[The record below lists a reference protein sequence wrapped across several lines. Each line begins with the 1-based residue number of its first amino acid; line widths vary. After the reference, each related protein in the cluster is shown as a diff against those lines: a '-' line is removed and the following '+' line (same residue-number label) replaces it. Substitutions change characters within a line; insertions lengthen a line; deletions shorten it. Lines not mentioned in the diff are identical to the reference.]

1 MKDRL
6 AHASSRIP
14 PVPASIRTRAL
25 GPVAAVILTALA
37 VPIAAAQNPSGGA
50 LRVERPVLRVGT
62 LSGEFRLDGRLDE
75 PAWAMADSIPNL
87 TQIEP
92 KEGSVPSARTVVRV
106 LATGGELI
114 VGIRAEY
121 PDGVGLVSFARQRDA
136 SLSSEDH
143 IRIVI
148 DTYRDGRSGY
158 VFSINPNGARYDA
171 LVANQGEGENSN
183 WDAVWEAETNRT
195 PTGWTAEIRIPIRSL
210 LFAEGLDAW
219 GLNVERRIQRL
230 QETGRWASPERDYEL
245 TQTSRA
251 GLLEGLPPFNLGL
264 GLSLRPSATAG
275 AGKPARGAGV
285 ENEQDLSL
293 DATQRLGGNT
303 IASLTVNTDFAE
315 TEVDTRRTNLS
326 RFPLVFPEKRTFFL
340 EGSDI
345 FEFGLGLNDDVR
357 PFFSRRIGLLEGREV
372 PIDVGGKI
380 NGRLGSTNFGALVV
394 RSDEIPGLVPGS
406 TMGVLRVKQNVF
418 RESSIGMIATV
429 GDPRSL
435 DDSWVAGADF
445 TYQTSQFRGDK
456 NFLVG
461 VWGLAMDR
469 EALTG
474 RKSSSGF
481 KIDYPND
488 LWDVAFTYKSVGD
501 GFLPSLGFVPRPG
514 VQIVNFNINYAPR
527 PSRPIAGLRVRQMFH
542 ELLNTLVTDLD
553 GKWESYRIFT
563 APINWRLESG
573 DRFEA
578 NVVPTGERLT
588 EAFEISDGV
597 IIPAGAYH
605 WNRYRLEAGT
615 AAKRR
620 VSGQLSWWFGD
631 FYGGTLDE
639 LELTASWKPSP
650 LVIVELT
657 GEHNVGRLPEG
668 RFTQDLIGTRL
679 RLNVSPDLQLNSFVQ
694 YDNESRSFG
703 TNTRLRWTFH
713 PLGDLFVV
721 YNHNILRE
729 LIPADPILD
738 RPADRRWAF
747 ASNELLIKAQYT
759 LRY

>member
-1 MKDRL
+1 MKDRS
-6 AHASSRIP
+6 AHASSRISP
-14 PVPASIRTRAL
+14 LPVSLISRAL
-25 GPVAAVILTALA
+25 IRLAAVILAALA
-37 VPIAAAQNPSGGA
+37 STTAWAQNPSGDT
-50 LRVERPVLRVGT
+50 LRVERPVLRIGA
-62 LSGEFRLDGRLDE
+62 LAGEFRLDGRLDD
-75 PAWAMADSIPNL
+75 PAWTMADSIPNL

-92 KEGSVPSARTVVRV
+92 REGSVPAGRTVVRV
-106 LATGGELI
+106 LASAGHLI
-114 VGIRAEY
+114 IGIRADY

-143 IRIVI
+143 VRIVI

-183 WDAVWEAETNRT
+183 WDAVWEAETGRT

-210 LFAEGLDAW
+210 LFGEGLDAW

-230 QETGRWASPERDYEL
+230 QETDRWASPERDYEL

-251 GLLEGLPPFNLGL
+251 GLLQGLPPFDLGL
-264 GLSLRPSATAG
+264 GLSLRPSVTAG
-275 AGKPARGAGV
+275 AGKPARGAGL
-285 ENEQDLSL
+285 EDEQDVSL

-357 PFFSRRIGLLEGREV
+357 PFFSRRIGLFEGREV

-394 RSDEIPGLVPGS
+394 RGNDVPGLVPGS
-406 TMGVLRVKQNVF
+406 TMGVLRVKQNVL
-418 RESSIGMIATV
+418 RESSIGVISTV
-429 GDPRSL
+429 GDPRGF
-435 DDSWVAGADF
+435 DDSWLGGADF
-445 TYQTSQFRGDK
+445 TYQTSQFLGDK

-461 VWGLAMDR
+461 LWGLAMDR
-469 EALTG
+469 DALAG
-474 RKSSSGF
+474 RKTSAGF

-488 LWDVAFTYKSVGD
+488 LWDVALTYKTIGD

-527 PSRPIAGLRVRQMFH
+527 PSRPVAGLRVRQMFH

-657 GEHNVGRLPEG
+657 GEHNVGRLPQG
-668 RFTQDLIGTRL
+668 RFTQDLVGTRV
-679 RLNVSPDLQLNSFVQ
+679 RLNVSPDLQLNSFIQ

-713 PLGDLFVV
+713 PLGDLFLV

-729 LIPADPILD
+729 LIPADPILS

-747 ASNELLIKAQYT
+747 ASNELLVKAQYT
-759 LRY
+759 FRY